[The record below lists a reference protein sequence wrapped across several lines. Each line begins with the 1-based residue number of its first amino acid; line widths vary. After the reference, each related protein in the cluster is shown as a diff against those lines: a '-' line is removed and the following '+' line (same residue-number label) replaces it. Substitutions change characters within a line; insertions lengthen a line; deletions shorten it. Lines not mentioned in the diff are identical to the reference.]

1 MRRTKRALIVLALA
15 SSATGLLAATDT
27 ALLGGTANADTEKV
41 EARNAADVFATPG
54 EQARVVTHVRAG
66 KEMTVLQTK
75 NRWLKVR
82 VNGRT
87 GWITRSNVTAL
98 ELSEPAPRAKRRR
111 PFVEGRSTR
120 RGSRGKGPGDRIGAD
135 VTDADVDDQA
145 SDDDDDDDARLKR
158 ERKKARIKRK
168 KAQAKEM
175 DEEILDEDADEKLA
189 SGEDDDD
196 SKAKDDDDD
205 GDDDADDDDGGDKDD
220 DEDEDK
226 KEPERE
232 YVVVKVASAKIY
244 EEQTTKSDPI
254 NTASEGSK
262 LFVVERDGKWIK
274 VEDDEGNAGWV
285 KASKV
290 EDGGGPGYQWEKF
303 AKGAHAN
310 LGYASM
316 TQNFTSNGATD
327 PSYKLSSAAAVL
339 AIGGDGLYDYSA
351 KYLIGGDIGYRLQVA
366 SPGIRY
372 ADDTGNA
379 VNIGY
384 KVHQID
390 LGVRGGYKLS
400 KTSGMAAYAR
410 LGYHYERFGINNVDD
425 FSKNLAYLP
434 SEILQGP
441 TIGASFE
448 MPKLTEKFA
457 VRAGIDYLKFLA
469 SRKQTVNLED
479 GSTSSPTALWLNAG
493 TVYDWKPAWKIT
505 GDYQFAYA
513 KTSWSGAVD
522 TSMRPQ
528 QATSASRKDSTHTL
542 MIGLGHS
549 F

>member
-15 SSATGLLAATDT
+15 SSASGLLAAADT
-27 ALLGGTANADTEKV
+27 VLFEGTADAETV

-54 EQARVVTHVRAG
+54 EQARVVTRVRAG

-87 GWITRSNVTAL
+87 GWITRSNVTTV

-120 RGSRGKGPGDRIGAD
+120 RGSRGKGPSDRIGAD
-135 VTDADVDDQA
+135 VTGDDEVEA
-145 SDDDDDDDARLKR
+145 DDDDDDARLKR
-158 ERKKARIKRK
+158 ERKRARIKRK
-168 KAQAKEM
+168 KAQAREM
-175 DEEILDEDADEKLA
+175 DDEVLDEDDDEALA
-189 SGEDDDD
+189 SGEEADDDD
-196 SKAKDDDDD
+196 GARADDDDD
-205 GDDDADDDDGGDKDD
+205 GDDDED
-220 DEDEDK
+220 DEDDEE

-244 EEQTTKSDPI
+244 EEADTKSETLDS
-254 NTASEGSK
+254 ASEGSK

-274 VEDDEGNAGWV
+274 VEDDNGNEGWV
-285 KASKV
+285 RASKV
-290 EDGGGPGYQWEKF
+290 EDGGDSGPGYKWEKL
-303 AKGAHAN
+303 AKRARAN
-310 LGYASM
+310 LGYASL

-339 AIGGDGLYDYSA
+339 AVGGDVLYDYSPT
-351 KYLIGGDIGYRLQVA
+351 YLIGGDIGYRLQIA

-372 ADDTGNA
+372 SDGENS

-384 KVHQID
+384 KVHQLD
-390 LGVRGGYKLS
+390 LGVRGGKKLS
-400 KTSGMAAYAR
+400 KKSGMAAYGR
-410 LGYHYERFGINNVDD
+410 LGYHYERFGINNVSD
-425 FSKNLAYLP
+425 FEKNLAYLP

-441 TIGASFE
+441 TIGAIFE

-457 VRAGIDYLKFLA
+457 LRAGFDYLKFLA

-479 GSTSSPTALWLNAG
+479 GATASPSALWLNLG
-493 TVYDWKPAWKIT
+493 TVYDWKTDWKIT
-505 GDYQFAYA
+505 GDYQFTYA
-513 KTSWSGAVD
+513 KTAWSGTVEG
-522 TSMRPQ
+522 SMRPQ
-528 QATSASRKDSTHTL
+528 QATSASRKDSLHLLT
-542 MIGLGHS
+542 IGLGRT

>member
-15 SSATGLLAATDT
+15 STATGLLATADT
-27 ALLGGTANADTEKV
+27 ALFEGTAEAEQV
-41 EARNAADVFATPG
+41 EARNAADVFAAPG
-54 EQARVVTHVRAG
+54 EQSRVVTRVRAG

-87 GWITRSNVTAL
+87 GWITRSNVTTV
-98 ELSEPAPRAKRRR
+98 ELAEPAPRPKRRR

-120 RGSRGKGPGDRIGAD
+120 RGSRGKGPGDRIGGDA
-135 VTDADVDDQA
+135 TDEDVDDDA
-145 SDDDDDDDARLKR
+145 DDEDEDDARLKR
-158 ERKKARIKRK
+158 ERKRARIKRK

-175 DEEILDEDADEKLA
+175 DEEILDEDDDEKLA
-189 SGEDDDD
+189 SGEESDDDD
-196 SKAKDDDDD
+196 KADE
-205 GDDDADDDDGGDKDD
+205 DD
-220 DEDEDK
+220 DEDDDEAKDDEDDDEEK

-232 YVVVKVASAKIY
+232 YVVVKVASAKLY
-244 EEQTTKSDPI
+244 EEASSEGEPI

-274 VEDDEGNAGWV
+274 VEDDEGNEGWV

-290 EDGGGPGYQWEKF
+290 EDGESGPAYKWDKF
-303 AKGAHAN
+303 AKRARAG

-339 AIGGDGLYDYSA
+339 GVGGDVLYDYSPT
-351 KYLIGGDIGYRLQVA
+351 YLIGGDLGYRLQVA

-372 ADDTGNA
+372 SDGDNS

-384 KVHQID
+384 KVHQLD

-400 KTSGMAAYAR
+400 KTSGMVAYAR
-410 LGYHYERFGINNVDD
+410 LGYHYERFGVNNVSD
-425 FSKNLAYLP
+425 FTKNLAYLP

-441 TIGASFE
+441 TIGAIFE

-457 VRAGIDYLKFLA
+457 VRAGFDYLKFLA

-479 GSTSSPTALWLNAG
+479 GSTSSPSALWLNLG

-505 GDYQFAYA
+505 GDYQFTYA
-513 KTSWSGAVD
+513 KTEWSGAVD
-522 TSMRPQ
+522 GSMRPQ
-528 QATSASRKDSTHTL
+528 MATSASRKDSLHLL
-542 MIGLGHS
+542 MIGLGHT

>member
-15 SSATGLLAATDT
+15 SSASGLLAAADT
-27 ALLGGTANADTEKV
+27 VLLEGTADAETV

-54 EQARVVTHVRAG
+54 EQARVVTRVRAG

-87 GWITRSNVTAL
+87 GWITRSNVTTV

-120 RGSRGKGPGDRIGAD
+120 RGSRGKGPSDRIGAD
-135 VTDADVDDQA
+135 VTGDDEVEA
-145 SDDDDDDDARLKR
+145 DDDDDDARHKR
-158 ERKKARIKRK
+158 ERKRARIKRK
-168 KAQAKEM
+168 KAQAREM
-175 DEEILDEDADEKLA
+175 DNEVLDEDDEEALA
-189 SGEDDDD
+189 SGEEADDDD
-196 SKAKDDDDD
+196 GAKADDDDD
-205 GDDDADDDDGGDKDD
+205 GDDDEDKE
-220 DEDEDK
+220 EDEE

-244 EEQTTKSDPI
+244 EEASTESETLDS
-254 NTASEGSK
+254 ASEGSK

-274 VEDDEGNAGWV
+274 IEDENGNEGWV

-290 EDGGGPGYQWEKF
+290 EDGGDSGSGYKWEKF
-303 AKGAHAN
+303 AKRARAN
-310 LGYASM
+310 LGYASL
-316 TQNFTSNGATD
+316 TQNFTSNGTTD

-339 AIGGDGLYDYSA
+339 AVGGDVLYDYSPT
-351 KYLIGGDIGYRLQVA
+351 YLIGGDIGYRLQIA

-372 ADDTGNA
+372 SDGENS

-400 KTSGMAAYAR
+400 KKSGMAAYGR
-410 LGYHYERFGINNVDD
+410 LGYHYERFGINNVSD
-425 FSKNLAYLP
+425 FEKNLAYLP

-441 TIGASFE
+441 TIGGIFE

-457 VRAGIDYLKFLA
+457 LRAGFDYLKFLA

-479 GSTSSPTALWLNAG
+479 GSTSSPSALWLNLG
-493 TVYDWKPAWKIT
+493 TVYDWKADWKIT
-505 GDYQFAYA
+505 GDYQFTYA
-513 KTSWSGAVD
+513 KTDWSGTVEG
-522 TSMRPQ
+522 SMRPQ
-528 QATSASRKDSTHTL
+528 QATSASRKDSLHLL
-542 MIGLGHS
+542 MIGLGRT

>member
-15 SSATGLLAATDT
+15 SSASGLLAAADT
-27 ALLGGTANADTEKV
+27 VLFEGTADAETV

-54 EQARVVTHVRAG
+54 EQARVVTRVRAG

-87 GWITRSNVTAL
+87 GWITRSNVTTV

-120 RGSRGKGPGDRIGAD
+120 RGSRGKGPSDRIGAD
-135 VTDADVDDQA
+135 VTGDDEVEA
-145 SDDDDDDDARLKR
+145 DDDDDDARLKR
-158 ERKKARIKRK
+158 ERKRARIKRK
-168 KAQAKEM
+168 KAQAREAD
-175 DEEILDEDADEKLA
+175 DEVLDEDDDEALA
-189 SGEDDDD
+189 SGEEADDDD
-196 SKAKDDDDD
+196 DGAKADDDDD
-205 GDDDADDDDGGDKDD
+205 GDDDEDKE
-220 DEDEDK
+220 EDED

-244 EEQTTKSDPI
+244 EEASTKSEALDS
-254 NTASEGSK
+254 ASEGSK

-274 VEDDEGNAGWV
+274 VEDDNGNEGWV

-290 EDGGGPGYQWEKF
+290 EDGGDSGPGYKWEKF
-303 AKGAHAN
+303 AKRARAN
-310 LGYASM
+310 LGYASL
-316 TQNFTSNGATD
+316 TQNFTSNGTTD

-339 AIGGDGLYDYSA
+339 AVGGDVLYDYSPT
-351 KYLIGGDIGYRLQVA
+351 YLIGGDIGYRLQIA

-372 ADDTGNA
+372 SDGENS

-400 KTSGMAAYAR
+400 KKTGMAAYGR
-410 LGYHYERFGINNVDD
+410 LGYHYERFGINNVSD
-425 FSKNLAYLP
+425 FEKNLAYLP

-441 TIGASFE
+441 TIGGIFE

-457 VRAGIDYLKFLA
+457 LRAGFDYLKFLA

-479 GSTSSPTALWLNAG
+479 GSTASPSALWLNLG
-493 TVYDWKPAWKIT
+493 TVYDWKADWKIT
-505 GDYQFAYA
+505 GDYQFTYA
-513 KTSWSGAVD
+513 KTDWSGTVEG
-522 TSMRPQ
+522 SMRPQ
-528 QATSASRKDSTHTL
+528 QATSASRKDSLHLL
-542 MIGLGHS
+542 MIGLGRA

>member
-15 SSATGLLAATDT
+15 SSASGLLAAADT
-27 ALLGGTANADTEKV
+27 VLLEGTADAETV

-54 EQARVVTHVRAG
+54 EQARVVTRVRAG

-87 GWITRSNVTAL
+87 GWITRSNVTTV

-120 RGSRGKGPGDRIGAD
+120 RGSRGKGPSDRIGAD
-135 VTDADVDDQA
+135 VTGDDEVEA
-145 SDDDDDDDARLKR
+145 DDDDDDARLKR
-158 ERKKARIKRK
+158 ERKRARIKRK
-168 KAQAKEM
+168 KAQAREM
-175 DEEILDEDADEKLA
+175 DNEVLDEDDEEALA
-189 SGEDDDD
+189 SGEEADDDD
-196 SKAKDDDDD
+196 GAKADDDDD
-205 GDDDADDDDGGDKDD
+205 GDDDEDKE
-220 DEDEDK
+220 EDEE

-244 EEQTTKSDPI
+244 EEASTESETLDS
-254 NTASEGSK
+254 ASEGSK

-274 VEDDEGNAGWV
+274 VEDDNGNEGWV

-290 EDGGGPGYQWEKF
+290 EDGGDSGSGYKWEKF
-303 AKGAHAN
+303 AKRARAN
-310 LGYASM
+310 LGYASL
-316 TQNFTSNGATD
+316 TQNFTSNGTTD

-339 AIGGDGLYDYSA
+339 AVGGDVLYDYSPT
-351 KYLIGGDIGYRLQVA
+351 YLIGGDIGYRLQIA

-372 ADDTGNA
+372 SDGENS

-400 KTSGMAAYAR
+400 KKSGMAAYGR
-410 LGYHYERFGINNVDD
+410 LGYHYERFGINNVSD
-425 FSKNLAYLP
+425 FEKNLAYLP

-441 TIGASFE
+441 TIGGIFE
-448 MPKLTEKFA
+448 MPTLTEKFA
-457 VRAGIDYLKFLA
+457 LRAGFDYQKVLA

-479 GSTSSPTALWLNAG
+479 GSTSSPSALWLNLG
-493 TVYDWKPAWKIT
+493 TVYDWKADWKIT
-505 GDYQFAYA
+505 GDYQFTYA
-513 KTSWSGAVD
+513 KTDWSGTVEG
-522 TSMRPQ
+522 SMRPQ
-528 QATSASRKDSTHTL
+528 QATSASRKDSLHLL
-542 MIGLGHS
+542 MIGLGRT

>member
-1 MRRTKRALIVLALA
+1 MRRTKRALIILALA
-15 SSATGLLAATDT
+15 STATGGLAAADIV
-27 ALLGGTANADTEKV
+27 LLGGSAEADTEKV
-41 EARNAADVFATPG
+41 EAKNAADVFATPG
-54 EQARVVTHVRAG
+54 EQARVVARVRAG
-66 KEMTVLQTK
+66 KEMVVLQTK

-87 GWITRSNVTAL
+87 GWITRSNVSPI
-98 ELSEPAPRAKRRR
+98 ELAEPAPRAKRRR

-120 RGSRGKGPGDRIGAD
+120 RGSRGKAPSDRIGVDA
-135 VTDADVDDQA
+135 TDEDIDDQA
-145 SDDDDDDDARLKR
+145 DDSDDDRLKR
-158 ERKKARIKRK
+158 ERKRARLKRK
-168 KAQAKEM
+168 KAQARER
-175 DEEILDEDADEKLA
+175 DEEVLDEDDEEALA
-189 SGEDDDD
+189 SGEEADDDD
-196 SKAKDDDDD
+196 ARASDDDDEDD
-205 GDDDADDDDGGDKDD
+205 GDD
-220 DEDEDK
+220 EDEEE

-244 EEQTTKSDPI
+244 EEQSTKSEPI
-254 NTASEGSK
+254 DSASEGSK

-274 VEDDEGNAGWV
+274 VEDENGNAGWV

-290 EDGGGPGYQWEKF
+290 EDGMSGPGYRWEKF
-303 AKGAHAN
+303 AKRAHAN
-310 LGYASM
+310 LGYASLS
-316 TQNFTSNGATD
+316 QNFTSNGAVD

-339 AIGGDGLYDYSA
+339 AVGGDVLYDYSP
-351 KYLIGGDIGYRLQVA
+351 KYLIGGDLGYRLQIA

-372 ADDTGNA
+372 SDGETA

-400 KTSGMAAYAR
+400 KKSGMAAYAR
-410 LGYHYERFGINNVDD
+410 LGYHYERFGINNVSD
-425 FSKNLAYLP
+425 FEKNLAYLP

-441 TIGASFE
+441 TIGGIFE

-457 VRAGIDYLKFLA
+457 VRAGFDYLKFLA

-479 GSTSSPTALWLNAG
+479 GATSSPSALWLNLG

-505 GDYQFAYA
+505 GDYQFTYA
-513 KTSWSGAVD
+513 KTSWSGMVEG
-522 TSMRPQ
+522 SMRPQ
-528 QATSASRKDSTHTL
+528 QATSASRTDSMHLL